1 MSINGKLSVIVYFIL
16 SNAEDSIVK
25 EEFLNTSTALTLDR
39 LLLKKSQSVF
49 WKLAD
54 YMKQDIDWNGKKDW
68 VVSLSTLTKSTLY
81 LNNVYIAIFWGDS
94 AANYIVLFLGHS
106 GEVLDTTLFSRP
118 IFFFSLH
125 HFVSLQLSFN
135 SLVDW
140 GSLLYH
146 TDTKLHTDTST

>member
-1 MSINGKLSVIVYFIL
+1 MNINGKLSVIVYFTL
-16 SNAEDSIVK
+16 SNTEDSIVK

-49 WKLAD
+49 CKLAD

-68 VVSLSTLTKSTLY
+68 VVCPSTLTKSTLY

-118 IFFFSLH
+118 IFFFL
-125 HFVSLQLSFN
+125 LTPLCLSP
-135 SLVDW
+135 
-140 GSLLYH
+140 
-146 TDTKLHTDTST
+146 TSFQQFGRLGEFAVPHRYQITHRH